1 MNELKE
7 NRTHKLLN
15 SAFSKGVGLSQ
26 KLENDLKK
34 QKKSYKASLYLTL
47 HALLIQIKAKGKYSR

>member
-7 NRTHKLLN
+7 NRTHKLLK

-26 KLENDLKK
+26 KLENDLEK
-34 QKKSYKASLYLTL
+34 QKK
-47 HALLIQIKAKGKYSR
+47 